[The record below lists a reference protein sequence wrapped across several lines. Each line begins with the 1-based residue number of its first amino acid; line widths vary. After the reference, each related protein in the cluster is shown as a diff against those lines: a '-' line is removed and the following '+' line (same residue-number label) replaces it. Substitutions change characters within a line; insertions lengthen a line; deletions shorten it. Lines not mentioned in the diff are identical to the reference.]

1 MLFLYSF
8 LFSYFRVRRGDDQ
21 ADKGF
26 VSYLISLYLVFVK
39 DKVSLGFTK
48 PRVLCRG
55 GVGFAWSCTRIFVFV
70 VKCAEKF
77 EIKF

>member
-8 LFSYFRVRRGDDQ
+8 LFSYFRVRSGDEH

-26 VSYLISLYLVFVK
+26 VSYLISLYLVFLK
-39 DKVSLGFTK
+39 DKVSLGLTE

-55 GVGFAWSCTRIFVFV
+55 GVGIAWNCIFVFV
-70 VKCAEKF
+70 VKCKAKLG
-77 EIKF
+77 IKF